1 MVALIFCDV
10 TVDLLA
16 LVTAIT
22 TGMVASGTFVGAL
35 IALIGNAILTVAAVP
50 TLVASGVAVVP
61 AALLFLTA
69 FGITFPVVFHI

>member
-10 TVDLLA
+10 TVDLLG
-16 LVTAIT
+16 LVTAIA
-22 TGMVASGTFVGAL
+22 TGLAVSGTFVGAL
-35 IALIGNAILTVAAVP
+35 GALVGDAILTVAAVP
-50 TLVASGVAVVP
+50 TLVASAVAAVP